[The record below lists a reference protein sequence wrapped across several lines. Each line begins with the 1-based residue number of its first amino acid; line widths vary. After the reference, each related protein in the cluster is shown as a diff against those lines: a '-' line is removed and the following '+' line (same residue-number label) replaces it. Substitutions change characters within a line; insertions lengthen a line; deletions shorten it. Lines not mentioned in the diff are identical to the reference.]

1 MLHTYTSVDKKVA
14 ERQRLASEFSSREAG
29 LSRRRVK
36 QKSTHKYKV
45 YIMLARL
52 RGRGRAGRGRAGR
65 GKAVVG
71 DGKLSTSLSLSLSLS
86 LIYTTVT
93 SRNSPPRVENSFI
106 PTPPP
111 PLWAL
116 SGIESRENQA
126 VMTQDSRRL
135 LERQGGGEAPIHIA
149 THGRIIAQR
158 TDACCHSSSR
168 PGHDKPSAFG
178 SIWRV

>member
-65 GKAVVG
+65 GRAGRGKAVVG

-86 LIYTTVT
+86 HIHHCYLAKFPSPGGEFLHPY
-93 SRNSPPRVENSFI
+93 SPP
-106 PTPPP
+106 PTLGFVRNRKPRKPSSDDP
-111 PLWAL
+111 RFP
-116 SGIESRENQA
+116 
-126 VMTQDSRRL
+126 
-135 LERQGGGEAPIHIA
+135 
-149 THGRIIAQR
+149 
-158 TDACCHSSSR
+158 SSSR
-168 PGHDKPSAFG
+168 KARRRGGPNSHRDPWPHYCAEDGRLLSF
-178 SIWRV
+178 